1 MRQIVSSLP
10 AAALMSWNRA
20 LVLAVVVAIHLL
32 ALKLAWPGLHQAPRH
47 SHSGQAARPERSRTM
62 VFLLAPSAPLAISPR
77 QEKALTDARP
87 AQPDR
92 LSGQAL
98 PAPVRGDELSTAPV
112 TATVTAT
119 ATAAAA
125 QALPPSV
132 AASEETPKP
141 TGAALN
147 LTLSRESLK
156 SLGPSAAAKSP
167 LEGSVPLTV
176 EQRVANAAA
185 ETGPWTEERID
196 MDHIRMRRGT
206 TCVILSRPQIAKID
220 PFSDASK
227 RVPWGASQP
236 SECR

>member
-1 MRQIVSSLP
+1 MRQIVLSL
-10 AAALMSWNRA
+10 AAAARMPWRRA
-20 LVLAVVVAIHLL
+20 LALALVVAIHLL
-32 ALKLAWPGLHQAPRH
+32 ALKLAWPGLHQAPPYWH
-47 SHSGQAARPERSRTM
+47 SSQAAHPERSRTM
-62 VFLLAPSAPLAISPR
+62 VFLLAPSAPIAINPR

-92 LSGQAL
+92 LSGRAL
-98 PAPVRGDELSTAPV
+98 PAPVRGDELTDAST
-112 TATVTAT
+112 TATPT
-119 ATAAAA
+119 
-125 QALPPSV
+125 QALPPLV

-141 TGAALN
+141 TVPALN

-156 SLGPSAAAKSP
+156 SLVPSAAATSP
-167 LEGSVPLTV
+167 FQGKVPISA
-176 EQRVANAAA
+176 ERRIADAAA

-196 MDHIRMRRGT
+196 MDHVRLRRGT
-206 TCVILSRPQIAKID
+206 TCVILSRPQVAKID

>member
-1 MRQIVSSLP
+1 MRQIVSSLS
-10 AAALMSWNRA
+10 AAALMPWSRA

-47 SHSGQAARPERSRTM
+47 SHSGQAAPPERSRTM

-112 TATVTAT
+112 TATAT
-119 ATAAAA
+119 ATAA

-167 LEGSVPLTV
+167 FEGSVPLTV
-176 EQRVANAAA
+176 ERRIADAAA

-196 MDHIRMRRGT
+196 IDHVRMRRGT

-227 RVPWGASQP
+227 RVPWGASKP

>member
-1 MRQIVSSLP
+1 LSLA
-10 AAALMSWNRA
+10 AAALMPWRRA
-20 LVLAVVVAIHLL
+20 LVMAVVVAIHLL
-32 ALKLAWPGLHQAPRH
+32 ALKLAWPGLHQAPHQRH
-47 SHSGQAARPERSRTM
+47 SSQAAHPERSRTT
-62 VFLLAPSAPLAISPR
+62 VFLLAPSAPLAINPR

-92 LSGQAL
+92 LSSRTL
-98 PAPVRGDELSTAPV
+98 PAPVRGVALANAPV
-112 TATVTAT
+112 TATAV
-119 ATAAAA
+119 
-125 QALPPSV
+125 QVLPPSV
-132 AASEETPKP
+132 AASEETPNP

-156 SLGPSAAAKSP
+156 SLGPSAAATSP
-167 LEGSVPLTV
+167 FQGKVPISA
-176 EQRVANAAA
+176 ERRIADAAA

-196 MDHIRMRRGT
+196 VDHVRLRRGT

>member
-1 MRQIVSSLP
+1 MRQLVLSL
-10 AAALMSWNRA
+10 AATARVPWSRA
-20 LVLAVVVAIHLL
+20 LVLALVVAIHLL
-32 ALKLAWPGLHQAPRH
+32 ALKLAWPGLHQAPHQR
-47 SHSGQAARPERSRTM
+47 HSGQAARPERSRTM

-92 LSGQAL
+92 LSGRTL
-98 PAPVRGDELSTAPV
+98 PAPVRGDALANAPV
-112 TATVTAT
+112 TAT
-119 ATAAAA
+119 AA
-125 QALPPSV
+125 QAMPPSL

-141 TGAALN
+141 TVPALN

-156 SLGPSAAAKSP
+156 SLVPSAAATSP
-167 LEGSVPLTV
+167 FQGNVPLTV
-176 EQRVANAAA
+176 ERRVVDAAA

-196 MDHIRMRRGT
+196 IDHVRLRRGT
-206 TCVILSRPQIAKID
+206 TCVTLSRPQIAKID

-227 RVPWGASQP
+227 RVPWGASKP

>member
-1 MRQIVSSLP
+1 M
-10 AAALMSWNRA
+10 
-20 LVLAVVVAIHLL
+20 AVVVAIHLL
-32 ALKLAWPGLHQAPRH
+32 ALKLAWPGLHQAPHQRH
-47 SHSGQAARPERSRTM
+47 SSQAAHPERSRTT
-62 VFLLAPSAPLAISPR
+62 VFLLAPSAPLAINPR

-92 LSGQAL
+92 LSSRTL
-98 PAPVRGDELSTAPV
+98 PAPVRGDALANAPV
-112 TATVTAT
+112 TATAV
-119 ATAAAA
+119 
-125 QALPPSV
+125 QVLPPSV
-132 AASEETPKP
+132 AASEETPNP

-156 SLGPSAAAKSP
+156 SLGPSAAATSP
-167 LEGSVPLTV
+167 FQGKVPISA
-176 EQRVANAAA
+176 ERRIADAAA

-196 MDHIRMRRGT
+196 VDHVRLRRGT

>member
-1 MRQIVSSLP
+1 MRQIVSSLA
-10 AAALMSWNRA
+10 AAALVPWSRA

-32 ALKLAWPGLHQAPRH
+32 ALTLAWPGLHQAPRH
-47 SHSGQAARPERSRTM
+47 SHSGQAAPPERSRTM

-112 TATVTAT
+112 TATATAT
-119 ATAAAA
+119 ATAA

-147 LTLSRESLK
+147 LTLSRESLR

-167 LEGSVPLTV
+167 FEGSVPLTV
-176 EQRVANAAA
+176 ERRIADAAA

-196 MDHIRMRRGT
+196 IDHVRMRRGT

-227 RVPWGASQP
+227 RVPWGASKP

>member
-1 MRQIVSSLP
+1 MRQVVLSLA
-10 AAALMSWNRA
+10 AAALMPWRRA
-20 LVLAVVVAIHLL
+20 LVMAVVVAIHLL
-32 ALKLAWPGLHQAPRH
+32 ALKLAWPGLHQAPHQRH
-47 SHSGQAARPERSRTM
+47 SSQAAHPERSRTT
-62 VFLLAPSAPLAISPR
+62 VFLLAPSAPLAINPR

-92 LSGQAL
+92 LSSRTL
-98 PAPVRGDELSTAPV
+98 PAPVRGDALANAPV
-112 TATVTAT
+112 TATAV
-119 ATAAAA
+119 
-125 QALPPSV
+125 QVLPPSV
-132 AASEETPKP
+132 AASEETPNP

-156 SLGPSAAAKSP
+156 SLGPSAAATSP
-167 LEGSVPLTV
+167 FQGKVPISA
-176 EQRVANAAA
+176 ERRIADAAA

-196 MDHIRMRRGT
+196 VDHVRLRRGT

>member
-1 MRQIVSSLP
+1 MRQIVSLL
-10 AAALMSWNRA
+10 AAAARMPWRRA
-20 LVLAVVVAIHLL
+20 LVMAVVVAIHLL
-32 ALKLAWPGLHQAPRH
+32 ALKLAWPGLHQAPHQTH
-47 SHSGQAARPERSRTM
+47 SSQAAHPERSRTM
-62 VFLLAPSAPLAISPR
+62 VFLLAPSAPIAISPR
-77 QEKALTDARP
+77 QEKAPTDARP

-92 LSGQAL
+92 LSSRTL
-98 PAPVRGDELSTAPV
+98 PAPVRGDALANAP
-112 TATVTAT
+112 VTAT
-119 ATAAAA
+119 ATAV
-125 QALPPSV
+125 QVLPPSV
-132 AASEETPKP
+132 AASEETPNP

-156 SLGPSAAAKSP
+156 SLGPSAAATSP
-167 LEGSVPLTV
+167 FQGKVPLSA
-176 EQRVANAAA
+176 ERRIADAAA

-196 MDHIRMRRGT
+196 MDHVRLRRGT